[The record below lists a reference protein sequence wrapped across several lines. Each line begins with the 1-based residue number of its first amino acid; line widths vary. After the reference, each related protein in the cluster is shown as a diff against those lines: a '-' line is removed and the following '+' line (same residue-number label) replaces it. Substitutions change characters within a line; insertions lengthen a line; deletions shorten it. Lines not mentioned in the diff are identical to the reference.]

1 MNHIEFIEKDV
12 REELLRQGFTQAV
25 SQGGGGHTR
34 RSICTSGCHRQAA
47 KGECLTMLC
56 DTQSYGQRSRPAQ
69 LNAGKQSAKCE
80 RAATRLGCSERRKPR
95 CSNTNGFQV
104 QKRRGNCEVSM
115 SGTSAQVNIQ
125 PTHKCSFCGVTN
137 IEVSGVLIAG
147 PGVSICQKCVFLC
160 VEIVFKCAEKTDKPT
175 S

>member
-1 MNHIEFIEKDV
+1 MNHIEFIEKNV
-12 REELLRQGFTQAV
+12 TEELLRQGFTQAV
-25 SQGGGGHTR
+25 AQGGHAR

-56 DTQSYGQRSRPAQ
+56 DTQSYGLRSRPVRLNAVQ
-69 LNAGKQSAKCE
+69 LNVRCE
-80 RAATRLGCSERRKPR
+80 KVASRLGCSERRKPR
-95 CSNTNGFQV
+95 CSNTNGFLM

-115 SGTSAQVNIQ
+115 SGTSVEVNIQ
-125 PTHKCSFCGVTN
+125 PTHKCSFCGVSNVEFT
-137 IEVSGVLIAG
+137 GVLIAG

-160 VEIVFKCAEKTDKPT
+160 VEIVFKYAEKTDKPT